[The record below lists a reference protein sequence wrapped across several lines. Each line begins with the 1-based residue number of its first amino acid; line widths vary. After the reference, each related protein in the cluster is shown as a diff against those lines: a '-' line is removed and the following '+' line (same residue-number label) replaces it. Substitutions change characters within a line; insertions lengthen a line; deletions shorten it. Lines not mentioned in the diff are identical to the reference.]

1 MFPSLCLM
9 GDMPGAI
16 PRVESTLPLAR
27 TIYEVEAHVEAE
39 VSRGEARSF
48 FWQSLVNRQILDIPA
63 TNADNTLDCNLH
75 EQCYYYQGG
84 HCTQWCLVGI
94 VLFVG

>member
-48 FWQSLVNRQILDIPA
+48 F
-63 TNADNTLDCNLH
+63 
-75 EQCYYYQGG
+75 
-84 HCTQWCLVGI
+84 
-94 VLFVG
+94 